1 MAVIFVGALFA
12 ASALSGAWAAAALL
26 GGATLLL
33 ALRELQE
40 CATGIAAAVEAI
52 GLLREE
58 S

>member
-1 MAVIFVGALFA
+1 MIFVGALFA

-26 GGATLLL
+26 GGAALLL

-52 GLLREE
+52 GLSQEE

>member
-1 MAVIFVGALFA
+1 LN
-12 ASALSGAWAAAALL
+12 GAWAAAALL
-26 GGATLLL
+26 GGTALLL

-52 GLLREE
+52 GLLPEE

>member
-1 MAVIFVGALFA
+1 VIFIGALFA